1 MLLLRNV
8 FLKTLRD
15 QRRSLSWWVAGVAAL
30 AVFTILFYPSVA
42 DAPEFD
48 ELLENIPE
56 VMARA
61 MLGDVT
67 DLTSP
72 EGYLNSQL
80 FVLMIPLVFL
90 VFTVARGSGAIAGEE
105 ERGTLEL
112 LLSYPIR
119 RWRLVADK
127 FLAMVVAT
135 VIVAAA
141 IWVSLLGG
149 TVMVD
154 MEIGAWRLAEATFS
168 AAWLGLVFGAFS
180 LFLGCATGKRNMSIG
195 VTAGLA
201 AAAYLLNA
209 LAPLAHTLEPS
220 RKFSPF
226 YYCSS
231 GDPLSNGLDPVHLGI
246 MAGIVLTFLAAAMF
260 SFERRDIGG

>member
-1 MLLLRNV
+1 MLGNV

-15 QRRSLSWWVAGVAAL
+15 QRRSLCWWVLGVVAL
-30 AVFTILFYPSVA
+30 SLFTVLFYPSIA

-48 ELLENIPE
+48 EMLENLPE
-56 VMARA
+56 ALSRA

-80 FVLMIPLVFL
+80 FVFMIPLVFL
-90 VFTVARGSGAIAGEE
+90 IFTVARGSGAVAGEE

-119 RWRLVADK
+119 RWKLVTDK
-127 FLAMVVAT
+127 FSAMASAIA
-135 VIVAAA
+135 IVAAGT
-141 IWVSLLGG
+141 WLSLFIGAA
-149 TVMVD
+149 MVD

-168 AAWLGLVFGAFS
+168 AAWLSLVFGTFA
-180 LFLGCATGKRNMSIG
+180 LALGSATGKRNMSIG
-195 VTAGLA
+195 ITAGLA
-201 AAAYLLNA
+201 AGAYLLNA
-209 LAPLAHTLEPS
+209 MAPLSETLEPT

-226 YYCSS
+226 YYYSS
-231 GDPLSNGLDPVHLGI
+231 SDPLSNGLDPLHVLV
-246 MAGIVLTFLAAAMF
+246 MAGLVAVFLVIATLT
-260 SFERRDIGG
+260 FERRDIGV